1 MVKCHRQGQAALGGG
16 EKLFEAL
23 QRTGMKK
30 KGMPHAK
37 RNVRHPLWLFLPA
50 FRQKESVV
58 SAVINFPSEKTSAI
72 LEKQVLNDKHLFLF
86 SCLTTRFFFFII

>member
-1 MVKCHRQGQAALGGG
+1 MGKCHRQRQAALGGG

-23 QRTGMKK
+23 QRTGIKK

-50 FRQKESVV
+50 FQQERSGMG
-58 SAVINFPSEKTSAI
+58 AAITFPAEKTSAI
-72 LEKQVLNDKHLFLF
+72 LEKQVSNGKHLFLF
-86 SCLTTRFFFFII
+86 SA